1 LTLSHFYLKLPSV
14 VADDPITLAE
24 LEEKSGVPARTI
36 RFYISR
42 GLLDGP
48 AKAGRGAAYTG
59 AHVDRLAKIRAL
71 QEKGHVL
78 SEIAGILSG
87 GGRAAT
93 VPATAWWQHAIGD
106 DVVIWTKADLSP
118 WRMKQVRAV
127 IQEMANRLAKEEE
140 ESK

>member
-1 LTLSHFYLKLPSV
+1 LTLSYFYLKLST
-14 VADDPITLAE
+14 VADDPITLAQ
-24 LEEKSGVPARTI
+24 LEAESGVPARTI

-48 AKAGRGAAYTG
+48 AKAGRGAAYTA
-59 AHVDRLAKIRAL
+59 AHLERLASIKAL

-78 SEIAGILSG
+78 SEIARILSSD
-87 GGRAAT
+87 GRAAAIQ
-93 VPATAWWQHAIGD
+93 ATPWWQHAIAD

-118 WRMKQVRAV
+118 WRMKQVRAA
-127 IQEMANRLAKEEE
+127 IQEMANRLANEEE